1 MRAMQASSPA
11 ASPPPFGH
19 SLRQWR
25 DRRRLTQLDLSLQAG
40 VSARHLSFVETGRS
54 SPSREMVLRLANC
67 LGVPLRERNAWLVAA
82 GFAPMYRERS
92 PDDPALADA
101 MKAVQRLL
109 DAQAPFPAIA
119 MDRHWNVVASNHATL
134 RVLSGASPALLAVP
148 NVLRMCHHPD
158 GLASRIAN
166 LAQVRENHALRLAQQ
181 LQASHDPVLADML
194 EELRRYPLPMAR
206 QAKRMDGEHVG
217 IVAPFQL
224 ESEDGLLSFFTTSA
238 VFGSVAD
245 ITLSE
250 LAVESF
256 LPADE
261 ATAEAVRKIARDS

>member
-1 MRAMQASSPA
+1 
-11 ASPPPFGH
+11 
-19 SLRQWR
+19 
-25 DRRRLTQLDLSLQAG
+25 
-40 VSARHLSFVETGRS
+40 
-54 SPSREMVLRLANC
+54 
-67 LGVPLRERNAWLVAA
+67 
-82 GFAPMYRERS
+82 
-92 PDDPALADA
+92 
-101 MKAVQRLL
+101 
-109 DAQAPFPAIA
+109 
-119 MDRHWNVVASNHATL
+119 
-134 RVLSGASPALLAVP
+134 
-148 NVLRMCHHPD
+148 
-158 GLASRIAN
+158 
-166 LAQVRENHALRLAQQ
+166 VRENHALRLAQQ

-194 EELRRYPLPMAR
+194 DELRRYPLPMAR